1 MLEIKVTVD
10 FPGLPEALT
19 ALADALGKRTET
31 GCHRCSTQTD
41 EVKEVEAAAA
51 ANPTAPAQAASTTV
65 TAAPTHA
72 QPTAPT
78 TAAPT
83 ASAVRAETET
93 YTLDALSRAG
103 AALVDAGMMPQLL
116 DLLTKYGVRAVVQLP
131 KEQYSAFAGE
141 LKALGAQL

>member
-19 ALADALGKRTET
+19 ALADALGKRAE
-31 GCHRCSTQTD
+31 TD

-65 TAAPTHA
+65 TAAPTPA

-83 ASAVRAETET
+83 ASAVRAEDT

-131 KEQYSAFAGE
+131 KEQYGAFADE

>member
-19 ALADALGKRTET
+19 ALADALGKRAE
-31 GCHRCSTQTD
+31 TD
-41 EVKEVEAAAA
+41 EVMEVEAAAA

-65 TAAPTHA
+65 TAAPTPA

-83 ASAVRAETET
+83 ASAVRAEDT

-131 KEQYSAFAGE
+131 KEQYGAFAGE

>member
-1 MLEIKVTVD
+1 M
-10 FPGLPEALT
+10 
-19 ALADALGKRTET
+19 
-31 GCHRCSTQTD
+31 Q
-41 EVKEVEAAAA
+41 
-51 ANPTAPAQAASTTV
+51 PTTPAQAASTTV
-65 TAAPTHA
+65 TAAPTPA

-83 ASAVRAETET
+83 ASAVRAEDT

-131 KEQYSAFAGE
+131 KEQYGAFADE

>member
-19 ALADALGKRTET
+19 ALADALGKRAE
-31 GCHRCSTQTD
+31 TD

-51 ANPTAPAQAASTTV
+51 ANPTAPAQAAPTTV
-65 TAAPTHA
+65 TAAPTPA

-131 KEQYSAFAGE
+131 KEQYNAFAGE

>member
-19 ALADALGKRTET
+19 ALADALGKRAE
-31 GCHRCSTQTD
+31 TD

-51 ANPTAPAQAASTTV
+51 ANPTAPAQAAPTTV
-65 TAAPTHA
+65 TAAPTPA

-83 ASAVRAETET
+83 ASAVRAEET

-131 KEQYSAFAGE
+131 KEQYNAFAGE

>member
-41 EVKEVEAAAA
+41 EVMEVEAAAA

-65 TAAPTHA
+65 TAAPTPA

-83 ASAVRAETET
+83 ASAVRAEET

-131 KEQYSAFAGE
+131 KEQYGAFADE

>member
-1 MLEIKVTVD
+1 MLEIRVTVD

-19 ALADALGKRTET
+19 ALADALGKRA
-31 GCHRCSTQTD
+31 GTD

-65 TAAPTHA
+65 TAAPTPA

-83 ASAVRAETET
+83 ASAVRAEET

-131 KEQYSAFAGE
+131 KEQYNAFAGE

>member
-51 ANPTAPAQAASTTV
+51 ANPTAPAQAAPTTV
-65 TAAPTHA
+65 TAAPTPA

-83 ASAVRAETET
+83 ASAVRAEDT

-131 KEQYSAFAGE
+131 KEQYGAFAGE

>member
-19 ALADALGKRTET
+19 ALADALGKRT
-31 GCHRCSTQTD
+31 GTD

-65 TAAPTHA
+65 TAAPTPA

-83 ASAVRAETET
+83 ASAVRAEET

-131 KEQYSAFAGE
+131 KEQYGAFADE
-141 LKALGAQL
+141 LKALGARL

>member
-1 MLEIKVTVD
+1 MLEIRVTVD

-19 ALADALGKRTET
+19 ALADALGKRT
-31 GCHRCSTQTD
+31 GTD

-65 TAAPTHA
+65 TAAPTPA

-83 ASAVRAETET
+83 ASAVRAEET

-131 KEQYSAFAGE
+131 KEQYGAFADE
-141 LKALGAQL
+141 LKALGARL

>member
-19 ALADALGKRTET
+19 ALADALGKRT
-31 GCHRCSTQTD
+31 GTD
-41 EVKEVEAAAA
+41 EVREVEAAAA

-65 TAAPTHA
+65 TAAPTPA
-72 QPTAPT
+72 QPAAP

-83 ASAVRAETET
+83 ASAVRAEET

-131 KEQYSAFAGE
+131 KEQYNAFAGE

>member
-1 MLEIKVTVD
+1 MLEIRVTVD

-19 ALADALGKRTET
+19 ALADALGKRA
-31 GCHRCSTQTD
+31 GTD

-65 TAAPTHA
+65 TAAPTPA

-131 KEQYSAFAGE
+131 KEQYNAFAGE

>member
-19 ALADALGKRTET
+19 ALADALGKRAE
-31 GCHRCSTQTD
+31 TD

-65 TAAPTHA
+65 TAAPTPA

-83 ASAVRAETET
+83 ASAVRAEDT

-131 KEQYSAFAGE
+131 KEQYGAFADD

>member
-41 EVKEVEAAAA
+41 EVMEVEAAAA

-65 TAAPTHA
+65 TAAPTPA
-72 QPTAPT
+72 QPAAP

-83 ASAVRAETET
+83 ASAVRAEET
-93 YTLDALSRAG
+93 CTLDALSRAG

-131 KEQYSAFAGE
+131 KEQYNAFAGE

>member
-19 ALADALGKRTET
+19 ALADALGKRAETEDVT
-31 GCHRCSTQTD
+31 
-41 EVKEVEAAAA
+41 EVEAAAA

-65 TAAPTHA
+65 TAAPTPA

-78 TAAPT
+78 TAAQT
-83 ASAVRAETET
+83 ASAVRAEET

>member
-19 ALADALGKRTET
+19 ALADALGKRA
-31 GCHRCSTQTD
+31 GTD

-65 TAAPTHA
+65 TAAPTPA
-72 QPTAPT
+72 QPAAPT

-83 ASAVRAETET
+83 ASAVRAET

>member
-19 ALADALGKRTET
+19 ALADALGKRAE
-31 GCHRCSTQTD
+31 TD

-51 ANPTAPAQAASTTV
+51 ANPTAPAQAAST
-65 TAAPTHA
+65 AAPTPA

-83 ASAVRAETET
+83 ASAVRAEET

-131 KEQYSAFAGE
+131 KEQYNAFAGE

>member
-19 ALADALGKRTET
+19 ALADALGKRAE
-31 GCHRCSTQTD
+31 TD

-65 TAAPTHA
+65 TAAPTPA

-83 ASAVRAETET
+83 ASAVRAEDT

-131 KEQYSAFAGE
+131 KEQYSAFADE

>member
-19 ALADALGKRTET
+19 ALADALGKRAE
-31 GCHRCSTQTD
+31 TD

-65 TAAPTHA
+65 TAAPTPA

-83 ASAVRAETET
+83 ASAVQAEDT

-131 KEQYSAFAGE
+131 KEQYGAFADE

>member
-19 ALADALGKRTET
+19 ALADALGKRAE
-31 GCHRCSTQTD
+31 TD

-65 TAAPTHA
+65 TAAPTPA

-83 ASAVRAETET
+83 ASAVRAEET

-131 KEQYSAFAGE
+131 KEQYNAFAGE

>member
-19 ALADALGKRTET
+19 ALADALGKRAE
-31 GCHRCSTQTD
+31 TD

-65 TAAPTHA
+65 TAAPTPA

-83 ASAVRAETET
+83 ASAVRAEET

-131 KEQYSAFAGE
+131 KEQYGAFAD
-141 LKALGAQL
+141 

>member
-1 MLEIKVTVD
+1 MLEIRVTVD

-19 ALADALGKRTET
+19 ALADALGKRT
-31 GCHRCSTQTD
+31 GTD

-65 TAAPTHA
+65 TAAPTPA

-83 ASAVRAETET
+83 ASAVRAEET

-131 KEQYSAFAGE
+131 KEQYGAFADE

>member
-1 MLEIKVTVD
+1 MLEIRVTVD

-19 ALADALGKRTET
+19 ALADALGKRAE
-31 GCHRCSTQTD
+31 TD

-65 TAAPTHA
+65 TAAPTPA

-83 ASAVRAETET
+83 ASAVRAEDT
-93 YTLDALSRAG
+93 YTIDALSRAG

-131 KEQYSAFAGE
+131 KEQYGAFADE

>member
-19 ALADALGKRTET
+19 ALADALGKRA
-31 GCHRCSTQTD
+31 GTD

-65 TAAPTHA
+65 TAAPTPA

-83 ASAVRAETET
+83 ASAVRAET

>member
-1 MLEIKVTVD
+1 MREICGAWNLHT
-10 FPGLPEALT
+10 
-19 ALADALGKRTET
+19 GKRAE
-31 GCHRCSTQTD
+31 TD

-65 TAAPTHA
+65 TAAPTPA

-83 ASAVRAETET
+83 ASAVRAEDT

-131 KEQYSAFAGE
+131 KEQYGAFADE
-141 LKALGAQL
+141 LKALGGVHDERETAVGACRCQHQHTQ

>member
-19 ALADALGKRTET
+19 ALADALGKRAE
-31 GCHRCSTQTD
+31 TD

-65 TAAPTHA
+65 TAAPTPA
-72 QPTAPT
+72 QPAAPT

-83 ASAVRAETET
+83 ASAVRAET

-131 KEQYSAFAGE
+131 KEQYNAFAGE